1 MSNSQPTKPMS
12 RREQLRQR
20 QLEAAKRQQRTRLI
34 VVISAIVAIVLIGG
48 AVWWGVAARSTSTP
62 QASGAQITPPNA
74 VGDVGITVHPAGAK
88 TPAASAPTL
97 MEYQDYQCPICK
109 EYYTMFG
116 PAFNQLVSQGK
127 IKLEYRTMTF
137 LDTNLKNDAS
147 TRAAVAA
154 ACADTVGEFE
164 KYHDVVYANQPTT
177 EGAGFTDQQL
187 RVTFAK
193 DAGITGA
200 DLTKFQQCYDNKA
213 TLKFVQ
219 AVNTAAEQSGVTGT
233 PTFKV
238 SGNGKTV
245 TLNLAA
251 TQPTADAVMA
261 AITTALNG

>member
-20 QLEAAKRQQRTRLI
+20 QLAEAKRQQRTRLI
-34 VVISAIVAIVLIGG
+34 VVISAIVAVVLIGG
-48 AVWWGVAARSTSTP
+48 AVWWGVASRQTTP
-62 QASGAQITPPNA
+62 TATGTQITPPNA
-74 VGDVGITVHPAGAK
+74 VGDVGITVHPAGAA

-97 MEYQDYQCPICK
+97 MEYQDYQCPIFK
-109 EYYTMFG
+109 EYYTTFG

-154 ACADTVGEFE
+154 ACADTVGKFE

-177 EGAGFTDQQL
+177 EGAGYTDQQL
-187 RVTFAK
+187 RVTFAQ

-200 DLTKFQQCYDNKA
+200 DLTKFQQCYDTKA
-213 TLKFVQ
+213 TLQFVQ
-219 AVNTAAEQSGVTGT
+219 AVNTAAEQAGVTGT

-245 TLNLAA
+245 TLNLAT
-251 TQPTADAVMA
+251 TQPTADAVLA